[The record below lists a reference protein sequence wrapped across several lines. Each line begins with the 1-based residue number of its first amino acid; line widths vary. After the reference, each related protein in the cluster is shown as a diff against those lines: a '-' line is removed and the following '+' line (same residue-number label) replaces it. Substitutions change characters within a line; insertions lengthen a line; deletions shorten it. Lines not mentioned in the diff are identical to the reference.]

1 MRQKSAKSGNLILIY
16 FNFQTMSEI
25 SQSGHFYTSQ
35 QKKRDNFENVQYKL
49 NSLAQMFYLHH
60 TVDLFQV
67 NKTDH

>member
-1 MRQKSAKSGNLILIY
+1 
-16 FNFQTMSEI
+16 MSEI

-35 QKKRDNFENVQYKL
+35 QKKRDNFENAQYKL

-67 NKTDH
+67 SKTDH